1 MAGYVVGRVA
11 QAIPVLFLASIAV
24 FLVLRLVPGD
34 PATRLAGQD
43 ATPAQ
48 VQEIRR
54 ELGLTDPL
62 PVQYG
67 RWLGDLSHGNL
78 GTSFSS
84 GLPVSHLLAL
94 SFPPTLELAIAS
106 YIVALLIGIP
116 LGVLAGAR
124 PRGFWDWVLSG
135 YSVFTL
141 GVPHFMSGILLL
153 LFFTVWLH
161 WLPSAGQASFVAH
174 PLESIRYLALPSLA
188 LGSGV
193 SAVLARYTRS
203 ALADI
208 MGMDFIRT
216 ARAKGLPPR
225 TVVVRHAL
233 RNALVPVITI
243 SALQVGGLLAGAIVI
258 EQVFTRPGL
267 GRLIVNAI
275 NTRDYMV
282 IQSTL
287 VIFVAIFVV
296 VNLIADLAYGFV
308 DPRVRRS

>member
-1 MAGYVVGRVA
+1 MAGYVLGRVA

-34 PATRLAGQD
+34 PATMLAGQD

-48 VQEIRR
+48 VQQIRK

-67 RWLGDLSHGNL
+67 RWIDNLAHGNL
-78 GTSFSS
+78 GTSISS
-84 GLPVSHLLAL
+84 GLSVSHLLAL
-94 SFPPTLELAIAS
+94 SFPPTLELAVAA
-106 YIVALLIGIP
+106 YLVALAIGIP
-116 LGVLAGAR
+116 LGVLAGSR
-124 PRGFWDWVLSG
+124 PRGFWDWFLSG

-141 GVPHFMSGILLL
+141 GVPHFMSGILMLL
-153 LFFTVWLH
+153 AFTVWLH
-161 WLPSAGQASFVAH
+161 WLPPAGRVAFTSN
-174 PLESIRYLALPSLA
+174 PIQSIRYLILPALA

-193 SAVLARYTRS
+193 AAVLARYTRT
-203 ALADI
+203 ALADV

-216 ARAKGLPPR
+216 ARAKGLER
-225 TVVVRHAL
+225 HTIVVRHAL

-267 GRLIVNAI
+267 GRLIINAI

-287 VIFVAIFVV
+287 VIFVGIFVV
-296 VNLIADLAYGFV
+296 VNLLADLAYGFA

>member
-1 MAGYVVGRVA
+1 MAGYIVGRVL

-48 VQEIRR
+48 VQQIRK

-67 RWLGDLSHGNL
+67 RWLDDLAHGNL
-78 GTSFSS
+78 GTSLSS

-94 SFPPTLELAIAS
+94 SFPPTLELAVAS
-106 YIVALLIGIP
+106 YIIALLIGIP

-124 PRGFWDWVLSG
+124 PRGAWDWVLSV
-135 YSVFTL
+135 YSVFAL

-153 LFFTVWLH
+153 LVFTVWLH
-161 WLPSAGQASFVAH
+161 WLPVGGQVAFTNS
-174 PLESIRYLALPSLA
+174 PLESIKYLALPSLA
-188 LGSGV
+188 LGAGV
-193 SAVLARYTRS
+193 AAVLARYTRT
-203 ALADI
+203 ALADV
-208 MGMDFIRT
+208 MDMDFIRT
-216 ARAKGLPPR
+216 ARAKGLEPR
-225 TVVVRHAL
+225 VVVIRHAL

-243 SALQVGGLLAGAIVI
+243 SALQIGGLLAGAIVI

-267 GRLIVNAI
+267 GRLIINAI
-275 NTRDYMV
+275 NTRDYLV

-296 VNLIADLAYGFV
+296 VNLLADIAYGLA

>member
-1 MAGYVVGRVA
+1 MAGYVFSRVA

-34 PATRLAGQD
+34 PATTLAGQD

-48 VQEIRR
+48 VQEIRKD
-54 ELGLTDPL
+54 LGLTDPL

-67 RWLGDLSHGNL
+67 RWIDNLAHGDLGKS
-78 GTSFSS
+78 TAS
-84 GLPVSHLLAL
+84 GLSVSHLLAL
-94 SFPPTLELAIAS
+94 SFPPTLELAIAA
-106 YIVALLIGIP
+106 YLVALAIGIP

-124 PRGFWDWVLSG
+124 PRGPWDWFLSG

-141 GVPHFMSGILLL
+141 GVPHFMSGILMLL
-153 LFFTVWLH
+153 VFTVWLH
-161 WLPSAGQASFVAH
+161 WLPAAGRVAFTSN
-174 PLESIRYLALPSLA
+174 PLESIRYLALPAIA
-188 LGSGV
+188 LGSGAA
-193 SAVLARYTRS
+193 AVLARYTRT
-203 ALADI
+203 ALADV

-216 ARAKGLPPR
+216 ARAKGLESH
-225 TVVVRHAL
+225 TVIIRHAL

-267 GRLIVNAI
+267 GRLVVNAI

-287 VIFVAIFVV
+287 IIFVAIFVV
-296 VNLIADLAYGFV
+296 VNLLADLAYGLA

>member
-1 MAGYVVGRVA
+1 MAGYVLGRIA
-11 QAIPVLFLASIAV
+11 QAIPVLFLASIGV

-34 PATRLAGQD
+34 PATMLAGQD
-43 ATPAQ
+43 ATPVQ
-48 VQEIRR
+48 VQQIR
-54 ELGLTDPL
+54 EDLGLTDPL

-67 RWLGDLSHGNL
+67 RWIDQLAHGNL
-78 GTSFSS
+78 GKSLSS
-84 GLPVSHLLAL
+84 GLSVSHLLAL
-94 SFPPTLELAIAS
+94 SFPPTLELAIAA
-106 YIVALLIGIP
+106 YLVALLIGIP
-116 LGVLAGAR
+116 LGVLAGSR
-124 PRGFWDWVLSG
+124 PRGSWDWILSG

-141 GVPHFMSGILLL
+141 GVPHFMSGILML

-161 WLPSAGQASFVAH
+161 WFPTAGRVAFTSN
-174 PLESIRYLALPSLA
+174 PLESIKYLALPALA

-193 SAVLARYTRS
+193 AAVLARYTRT
-203 ALADI
+203 ALADV

-216 ARAKGLPPR
+216 ARAKGLEPR
-225 TVVVRHAL
+225 VVVVRHAL

-243 SALQVGGLLAGAIVI
+243 SALQIGGLLAGAIVI

-267 GRLIVNAI
+267 GRLIINAI

-296 VNLIADLAYGFV
+296 VNLAADLAYGFA

>member
-1 MAGYVVGRVA
+1 MAGYILGRVA
-11 QAIPVLFLASIAV
+11 QAIPLLFLASIAV
-24 FLVLRLVPGD
+24 FLVLRLAPGD
-34 PATRLAGQD
+34 PATMLAGQD

-48 VQEIRR
+48 VQQIRK

-67 RWLGDLSHGNL
+67 RWIGDLAHGDL
-78 GTSFSS
+78 GTSTSS
-84 GLPVSHLLAL
+84 GLSVSHLLAL
-94 SFPPTLELAIAS
+94 SFPPTVELAVAA
-106 YIVALLIGIP
+106 YLVALVIGIP
-116 LGVLAGAR
+116 LGVLAGSR
-124 PRGFWDWVLSG
+124 PRGLWDWVLSG

-141 GVPHFMSGILLL
+141 GVPHFMSGILMLL
-153 LFFTVWLH
+153 AFTVWLH
-161 WLPSAGQASFVAH
+161 WLPPAGRVSFTSN
-174 PLESIRYLALPSLA
+174 PLESIRYLVLPAIA

-193 SAVLARYTRS
+193 AAVLARYTRT
-203 ALADI
+203 ALADV

-216 ARAKGLPPR
+216 ARAKGLER
-225 TVVVRHAL
+225 HTVVIRHAL

-267 GRLIVNAI
+267 GRLIINAI

-296 VNLIADLAYGFV
+296 VNLVADLTYGFA

>member
-1 MAGYVVGRVA
+1 MAGYVLGRVA

-34 PATRLAGQD
+34 PATMLAGQD

-48 VQEIRR
+48 VQEIRK

-67 RWLGDLSHGNL
+67 RWIDDLAHGNL
-78 GTSFSS
+78 GRSFKS
-84 GLPVSHLLAL
+84 GLSVSHLLAL

-106 YIVALLIGIP
+106 YIIALLIGIP
-116 LGVLAGAR
+116 FGVLAGANL
-124 PRGFWDWVLSG
+124 RGPWDWALSG

-141 GVPHFMSGILLL
+141 GVPHFMSGILMLL
-153 LFFTVWLH
+153 VFAVWLH
-161 WLPSAGQASFVAH
+161 WLPPAGRVSFMSN
-174 PLESIRYLALPSLA
+174 PLESIKYLALPSLA

-193 SAVLARYTRS
+193 AAVLARYTRS
-203 ALADI
+203 AVAEV

-216 ARAKGLPPR
+216 ARAKGLEPR
-225 TVVVRHAL
+225 VIVVRHAL

-243 SALQVGGLLAGAIVI
+243 SALQIGGLLAGAIVI

-275 NTRDYMV
+275 NTRDYIV

-296 VNLIADLAYGFV
+296 VNLVADLAYGIA

>member
-1 MAGYVVGRVA
+1 MAAYVLGRIA

-24 FLVLRLVPGD
+24 FLLLRLVPGD
-34 PATRLAGQD
+34 PASRLAGEN

-48 VQEIRR
+48 VQQIRE
-54 ELGLTDPL
+54 ELGLTDSW

-67 RWLGDLSHGNL
+67 RWVDQLAHGDL
-78 GTSFSS
+78 GTSQST
-84 GLPVSHLLAL
+84 GLSVSHLLAL
-94 SFPPTLELAIAS
+94 SFPPTIELAVAA
-106 YIVALLIGIP
+106 YLVALLIGIP

-124 PRGFWDWVLSG
+124 PRGLWDWVLSG

-141 GVPHFMSGILLL
+141 GVPHFMSGILMLL
-153 LFFTVWLH
+153 AFTVWLH
-161 WLPSAGQASFVAH
+161 WFPPAGRVAFTSN
-174 PLESIRYLALPSLA
+174 PLEAIRYLALPALA

-193 SAVLARYTRS
+193 AAVLARYTRT
-203 ALADI
+203 ALADV

-216 ARAKGLPPR
+216 ARAKGLQPR
-225 TVVVRHAL
+225 IVVVRHAL

-267 GRLIVNAI
+267 GRVVINAI
-275 NTRDYMV
+275 NTRDYVV

-287 VIFVAIFVV
+287 VIFVAIFVF
-296 VNLIADLAYGFV
+296 VNLMADLAYGFA
-308 DPRVRRS
+308 DPRVRRR